1 MMVDLPWL
9 LEAVPALSTAG
20 EFILVHG
27 EGRGGDGEA
36 SLHQA
41 ALEAS
46 ESCWKGQ

>member
-1 MMVDLPWL
+1 MVDLPWL

-27 EGRGGDGEA
+27 GDGEA